1 VNLVWGS
8 QVMTRSGMIM
18 NNQMDDFSTPNTTNA
33 FGLRASP
40 NNYIRTRTH
49 PHT

>member
-1 VNLVWGS
+1 
-8 QVMTRSGMIM
+8 MTRSGMIM